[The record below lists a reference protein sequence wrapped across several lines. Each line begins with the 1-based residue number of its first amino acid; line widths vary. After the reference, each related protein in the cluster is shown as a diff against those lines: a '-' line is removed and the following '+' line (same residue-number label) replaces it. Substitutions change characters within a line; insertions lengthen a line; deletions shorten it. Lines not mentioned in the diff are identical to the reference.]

1 MESKCLTHLEHNLP
15 DLRPDLPEAGVDR
28 YCIHLVC
35 IDGLPVAAGYER
47 LSILSHLQ
55 DESVLQHDEFDASS
69 YQSSAKL
76 FSEKYSDRSE
86 LSCLFAISYCCFSMP
101 WAILLLTTESE
112 VPFEKEEE

>member
-28 YCIHLVC
+28 YYINLVC

-47 LSILSHLQ
+47 LSILSRLQ

-69 YQSSAKL
+69 YQSSAEL

-86 LSCLFAISYCCFSMP
+86 LLVCNF
-101 WAILLLTTESE
+101 LLLFFNALGYT
-112 VPFEKEEE
+112 FANNRI